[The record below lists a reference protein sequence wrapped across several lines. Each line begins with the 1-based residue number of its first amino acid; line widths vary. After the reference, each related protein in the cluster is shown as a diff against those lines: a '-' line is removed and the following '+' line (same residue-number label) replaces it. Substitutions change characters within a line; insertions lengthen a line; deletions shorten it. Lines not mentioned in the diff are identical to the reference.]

1 MHPLPIIIGMEDG
14 INKSN
19 FDRLVAGLSTEER
32 QNLLRKLNASST
44 PVEFSESSRG
54 FDKFTGT
61 LKVRLEKESL
71 IYRIILWFRSMF
83 SKKPMVE
90 LYNDDVLLG
99 LARKINRDHPG
110 VLDVKNELL
119 DSLFYDA
126 LKNMKEAA
134 DFFKPYMLL
143 VNDDPGAFYVFLS
156 SFIVP
161 ELADQ
166 INAAVDPYNLPP
178 ESRPTQE
185 LRLEILR
192 KLDDMQKNLKGNA
205 KTDLYAAVQTTAWLS
220 DFSVLPYIHFLAQ
233 FTDIRSG
240 IYTCPYKNARV
251 DFDSFARLFE
261 KTIFVSNEVL
271 ESIFLY
277 SQRKEITKTHFD
289 EDVVNAT
296 RSFLAKAH
304 NFLASIKT
312 FLSICPVSLMG
323 KVINQ
328 NYDWTCDTW
337 GGSEDWFAKYK
348 NQWRKIVD
356 LRWNQWIR
364 DKKKET
370 LEIGLKKDFGLD
382 SFPQI
387 PFRPWAKLW
396 GGVPFSCEL
405 TGGFLYWLFD
415 EEFDFI
421 MSTLN
426 LLVMEGVF
434 FKNENRTEFSENL
447 NEFSQV
453 GADMR
458 ALFES
463 LDTKGSVGEVFAKMQ
478 NSSLRTFQSQQ
489 TIEALVTEVENQIRN
504 AIKKIGN
511 ALRNMELVFKGIYDD
526 KKDGVHSGLQNIN
539 SIRGHDN
546 AKFRDDLRRTREILS
561 QTLYYLREL
570 EPIESK

>member
-1 MHPLPIIIGMEDG
+1 MEDETS
-14 INKSN
+14 KSN
-19 FDRLVAGLSTEER
+19 FDRLVAGLSTDER
-32 QNLLRKLNASST
+32 QNLLRKLNTSNT
-44 PVEFSESSRG
+44 PVEFSERSREI
-54 FDKFTGT
+54 DKFNGS
-61 LKVRLEKESL
+61 LKLRLEKESFF
-71 IYRIILWFRSMF
+71 YRIILWFRSMF
-83 SKKPMVE
+83 SKKPKEE
-90 LYNDDVLLG
+90 LYNDDILLG
-99 LARKINRDHPG
+99 LARKINREHPG
-110 VLDVKNELL
+110 ILDAKNELL
-119 DSLFYDA
+119 DSLFYDT
-126 LKNMKEAA
+126 LRNMKEAA

-161 ELADQ
+161 EIADQ
-166 INAAVDPYNLPP
+166 INASVDPYNLPP
-178 ESRPTQE
+178 DARPTQE
-185 LRLEILR
+185 LRMELLR
-192 KLDDMQKNLKGNA
+192 KLDDMQKNLKGNS

-251 DFDSFARLFE
+251 DFDSFSRLFE
-261 KTIFVSNEVL
+261 KTVYVSNEVL
-271 ESIFLY
+271 ESIFLF
-277 SQRKEITKTHFD
+277 SQRKEISKTHFD
-289 EDVVNAT
+289 EDVENAT
-296 RSFLAKAH
+296 RNFLAKAQSS
-304 NFLASIKT
+304 LSAIKT
-312 FLSICPVSLMG
+312 FLSVCPVSLMG
-323 KVINQ
+323 KVINK
-328 NYDWTCDTW
+328 NYDWTCETW

-356 LRWNQWIR
+356 MRWNQWIR
-364 DKKKET
+364 DKKKES

-387 PFRPWAKLW
+387 PFRPWAKIW
-396 GGVPFSCEL
+396 GGVPFACEL

-447 NEFSQV
+447 NDFYQV
-453 GADMR
+453 GNSMR
-458 ALFES
+458 ALYES
-463 LDTKGSVGEVFAKMQ
+463 LDTKGSVGEVFEKMQ
-478 NSSLRTFQSQQ
+478 DSSLRTFQSQQ
-489 TIEALVTEVENQIRN
+489 TIETLVTEVENQIRS
-504 AIKKIGN
+504 AIKKVGA

-526 KKDGVHSGLQNIN
+526 QKDGVHSGLQNIN

-546 AKFRDDLRRTREILS
+546 AKFRDDLRRAREILS

-570 EPIESK
+570 EPIETK